1 MVIGNIEKMKILI
14 GASSSKI
21 FHLNEFSKNLEKNNI
36 ESKVVFDSDYADG
49 FPSRKIKSWFTTN
62 KKFKKLIDS
71 FKPDVIF
78 VDRTRHFAVEASK
91 IDIPLIVHL
100 RGNQWKEF
108 VMARET
114 LYKSK
119 EKRIALKK
127 WEEMGEECIQR
138 SDLMLPICDHLSD
151 ITREKYPNKSTE
163 TLYQGITPGNWF
175 QKKGMEL
182 KHPCVGI
189 LQSATIWEKTKEML
203 ILPKILEKMPDV
215 HFYWAGDGV
224 YKDQVLPTL
233 EKYENFHW
241 LGSLE
246 YPNKVREFL
255 TEIDVYALISG
266 IDMSPLTLQEA
277 QLMENPIVA
286 TNVGGIPEL
295 MVDGETGYLVEKD
308 NADDLFEKLS
318 TLINDQEKAK
328 KMGKEGKK
336 FVAKSFSWDK
346 ICNDFLNHLKKHNIG
361 GM

>member
-1 MVIGNIEKMKILI
+1 MKLLI

-21 FHLNEFSKNLEKNNI
+21 FHLNEFSQNLEKSGV
-36 ESKVVFDSDYADG
+36 ECRVVLDSDYADG

-71 FKPDVIF
+71 FEPDAIF

-91 IDIPLIVHL
+91 TNIPLIIHL

-119 EKRIALKK
+119 EKRVALKK
-127 WEEMGEECIQR
+127 WEEMGEKCIQKA
-138 SDLMLPICDHLSD
+138 DLILPICDHLSD
-151 ITREKYPNKSTE
+151 ITRNKYPNKPTE
-163 TLYQGITPGNWF
+163 TLYQGITPDNWF
-175 QKKGMEL
+175 QKKGMKL
-182 KHPCVGI
+182 KHPCIGI
-189 LQSATIWEKTKEML
+189 LQSATIWEKTKELL
-203 ILPKILEKMPDV
+203 ILEKVLEKMPDV
-215 HFYWAGDGV
+215 NFYWAGDGV
-224 YKDQVLPTL
+224 YREKILPTL

-246 YPNKVREFL
+246 YPDKVREFL

-277 QLMENPIVA
+277 QLMEKSVVC

-295 MVDGETGYLVEKD
+295 MKDEETGYLVERD
-308 NADDLFEKLS
+308 NASDLIDKLT
-318 TLINDQEKAK
+318 TLIDDEEKTR
-328 KMGKEGKK
+328 KMGVKGKE
-336 FVAKSFSWDK
+336 FVTKNFNWNK
-346 ICNDFLNHLKKHNIG
+346 ICNNFLNHLKNHNVC
-361 GM
+361 

>member
-1 MVIGNIEKMKILI
+1 MVVGNIEKMKILI

-21 FHLNEFSKNLEKNNI
+21 FHLNEFSKNLEKNNV
-36 ESKVVFDSDYADG
+36 ECKVVFDSDYADG
-49 FPSRKIKSWFTTN
+49 FPSRKIKSWFATN

-91 IDIPLIVHL
+91 TDIPLIIHL

-114 LYKSK
+114 LYKSR

-127 WEEMGEECIQR
+127 WEDMGEECIQK
-138 SDLMLPICDHLSD
+138 SDLILPICDHLSG
-151 ITREKYPNKSTE
+151 ITREKYPNKVTE
-163 TLYQGITPGNWF
+163 TLYQGITPENWF

-182 KHPCVGI
+182 KHPCIGI

-203 ILPKILEKMPDV
+203 ILSKILEKMHDV

-277 QLMENPIVA
+277 QLMENPVVA

-295 MVDGETGYLVEKD
+295 MIDGETGYLVEKD

-328 KMGKEGKK
+328 EMGKEGKN
-336 FVAKSFSWDK
+336 FVIKSFSWNK
-346 ICNDFLNHLKKHNIG
+346 ICNDFLNHLKKHSIG